1 MSYVRCV
8 NNMPYLRI
16 LGQPEQTEPLYS
28 LVVGKIYK
36 ALSDPSA
43 ERHEMIRVI
52 DESYGEPGSQDGYLY
67 PADYFEPFVPNG
79 RRRMAATIT
88 VHLDEFTQGVL
99 HAEATAA
106 DRSVSALVREWIEE
120 RLDLPAAA

>member
-28 LVVGKIYK
+28 LVVGKTYK
-36 ALSDPSA
+36 TLSDPSA
-43 ERHEMIRVI
+43 ERHGMIRVI

-79 RRRMAATIT
+79 RQRMAATIT

>member
-1 MSYVRCV
+1 MNYVKCV
-8 NNMPYLRI
+8 KNLPYLFPP
-16 LGQPEQTEPLYS
+16 GEPPQVEPLIS
-28 LVVGKIYK
+28 LVVGKVYK
-36 ALSDPSA
+36 ALPDPPA
-43 ERHEMIRVI
+43 EGHGMIRVI

-79 RRRMAATIT
+79 GRRMAATIT

-120 RLDLPAAA
+120 RLDLPVAA